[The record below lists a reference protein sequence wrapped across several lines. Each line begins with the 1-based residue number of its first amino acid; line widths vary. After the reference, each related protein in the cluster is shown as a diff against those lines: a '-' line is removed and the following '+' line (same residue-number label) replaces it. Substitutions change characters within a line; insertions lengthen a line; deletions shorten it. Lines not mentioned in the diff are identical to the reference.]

1 MMYDARILIEEL
13 FKRNFKNKKKT
24 FVNYPPTVK
33 PLDKIDTNYTI
44 RDNTSRKLFIT
55 NKELSKKRKTKML
68 FNDVIYNSTR
78 HFFKENATPIEK
90 RILSRYQTQN
100 DNYKQFIIQKQKMS
114 MFLNFERKVP
124 KKETPYEMNKNK
136 KHFYQSMLEAKII
149 MNTTSN
155 LTTHEMIT
163 SYQSKPK
170 SVKKFRL
177 SSSTPR
183 YIKPSLYFN
192 NLNLKK
198 YETKHKKIF

>member
-24 FVNYPPTVK
+24 FVNYPPTIK
-33 PLDKIDTNYTI
+33 PLDKIDTNFTI
-44 RDNTSRKLFIT
+44 RDNSSRKLFIT
-55 NKELSKKRKTKML
+55 NKELSKKRNAKML

-90 RILSRYQTQN
+90 RVFSRFQPQN
-100 DNYKQFIIQKQKMS
+100 NNNKPFIIQKQKIS
-114 MFLNFERKVP
+114 ALLNFERTVP

-136 KHFYQSMLEAKII
+136 KHLYQSMLEAKIL

-155 LTTHEMIT
+155 LSSNEIIT
-163 SYQSKPK
+163 SYHPKHK
-170 SVKKFRL
+170 SVKHFRL
-177 SSSTPR
+177 STSTPR

-198 YETKHKKIF
+198 YEIKHKKIF